1 MLLKTA
7 NRPLLTSDQIQSRL
21 LLIGG
26 TFLFIYSIVLSLS
39 PAGRARSWDVEFR
52 LSHWFGFGVWAI
64 GIYLFHTQSRR
75 RLPGRDPIL
84 FPIVALLSGWG
95 LLTIWRL
102 TPTFGI
108 RQTIWLGL
116 ALAGSALGT
125 RLPLHLNFL
134 RRYKYLWLTSGLI
147 LTALTLF
154 FGTNPSGFGSRQWLG
169 CCGIYLQPSEPLKLL
184 LIAYLAAY
192 LADNH
197 SRPISSGSRE
207 SLLPLLAPTFIM
219 TGIAL
224 LLLLVQRD
232 LGTATIFLFIYAA
245 VVYIGSEKKRI
256 IFATIASLAVVG
268 IAGYR
273 IFDVVR
279 LRVDSW
285 LNPWLDP
292 TNRSYQIV
300 QSLIAIASG
309 EVIGRGPGMGN
320 PALVPLTHSDFIFTA
335 ITEETGLLGALGL
348 IGLLALLLHRGLR
361 IALNAPDR
369 YRSYLA
375 AGLTTYLAVQSVLI
389 IGGNLRLLPLTGV
402 TLPFIS
408 YGGSSLLTT
417 FLSILFLTIISSS
430 ERRSPSNGSLN
441 PNPALI
447 LAGIVLVGFGA
458 AALFSGWWTIIRGQN
473 LISRLDNPRLAI
485 ADRFV
490 YRGNLLDRNG
500 RALTSNQGTT
510 GNLVRQYPF
519 PPLGAVLGYTD
530 LTFGQSG
537 LEAGL
542 DQFLRGIEGNT
553 NTVIWQNQ
561 IIYGQHPP
569 GLDVRLSLD
578 IDYQL
583 FADNFLGENSGA
595 IVLLN
600 AQSGEILIMAS
611 HPTFDANLLDDSWD
625 DLRNDPTSPLLNRA
639 TQGSYPVGSVLG
651 PLLLAATLEGEILPS
666 LPGNLQTPAGGGV
679 LACATDTISNT
690 WETAIRSGCPGPVAI
705 LGENLGRD
713 QLRAIFQNSGLY
725 TPPEIR
731 IPTLAKPAPE
741 IIQDPG
747 LAALG
752 LDGYTISPLQLA
764 VAGSVLSADGI
775 RPNPRL
781 AIAFRTPDEDW
792 SPLPAIGSAQVRVF
806 PQGIARQAATML
818 ASDSL
823 AIWESIAI
831 AGQTSPVTWFLGGT
845 LPDWE
850 GIPVVVAVLLE
861 EKNPDL
867 AAEIGEELLS
877 LIIQGG

>member
-1 MLLKTA
+1 MKMLLKTA

-52 LSHWFGFGVWAI
+52 LSHWIGFGVWAI

-75 RLPGRDPIL
+75 WLPGRDPIL

-154 FGTNPSGFGSRQWLG
+154 FGTNPSGFGPRQWLG

-335 ITEETGLLGALGL
+335 ITEETGLLGALRRDWL
-348 IGLLALLLHRGLR
+348 IGSAWPNRTISIAAAQGFANRAQRARPLPELLSRGLNNVPGCPKR
-361 IALNAPDR
+361 PNHWWKLAP
-369 YRSYLA
+369 A
-375 AGLTTYLAVQSVLI
+375 ASNWSHTAFHFLWW
-389 IGGNLRLLPLTGV
+389 
-402 TLPFIS
+402 FIS
-408 YGGSSLLTT
+408 
-417 FLSILFLTIISSS
+417 F
-430 ERRSPSNGSLN
+430 
-441 PNPALI
+441 
-447 LAGIVLVGFGA
+447 
-458 AALFSGWWTIIRGQN
+458 
-473 LISRLDNPRLAI
+473 
-485 ADRFV
+485 
-490 YRGNLLDRNG
+490 
-500 RALTSNQGTT
+500 
-510 GNLVRQYPF
+510 
-519 PPLGAVLGYTD
+519 
-530 LTFGQSG
+530 
-537 LEAGL
+537 
-542 DQFLRGIEGNT
+542 
-553 NTVIWQNQ
+553 
-561 IIYGQHPP
+561 
-569 GLDVRLSLD
+569 
-578 IDYQL
+578 
-583 FADNFLGENSGA
+583 DNFLIN
-595 IVLLN
+595 IIPDN
-600 AQSGEILIMAS
+600 YQQFR
-611 HPTFDANLLDDSWD
+611 TQ
-625 DLRNDPTSPLLNRA
+625 SPLKWLVKSKSRIDLSRNSSSRVW
-639 TQGSYPVGSVLG
+639 GSSVVFRLVD
-651 PLLLAATLEGEILPS
+651 
-666 LPGNLQTPAGGGV
+666 NH
-679 LACATDTISNT
+679 T
-690 WETAIRSGCPGPVAI
+690 WT
-705 LGENLGRD
+705 
-713 QLRAIFQNSGLY
+713 
-725 TPPEIR
+725 
-731 IPTLAKPAPE
+731 K
-741 IIQDPG
+741 
-747 LAALG
+747 
-752 LDGYTISPLQLA
+752 
-764 VAGSVLSADGI
+764 
-775 RPNPRL
+775 
-781 AIAFRTPDEDW
+781 
-792 SPLPAIGSAQVRVF
+792 
-806 PQGIARQAATML
+806 
-818 ASDSL
+818 
-823 AIWESIAI
+823 
-831 AGQTSPVTWFLGGT
+831 
-845 LPDWE
+845 
-850 GIPVVVAVLLE
+850 
-861 EKNPDL
+861 PDL
-867 AAEIGEELLS
+867 PIR
-877 LIIQGG
+877 